1 MRDSLVL
8 YDYWRSSAAYR
19 VRIALNIKALR
30 YEQQPVHLV
39 RDGGQQRQPA
49 YASLN
54 PQRLV
59 PTLLHGE
66 AVLTQSLAIVEYLEE
81 RWPEPRLLPQDPLE
95 RARVRSLAQVIACDL
110 HPLNNLRVLAYL
122 RDRLRIDDTAR
133 TEWYRHWVADGLTA
147 FESLLARAGGKS
159 RFCHGDSPGLADC
172 CLMPQVYN
180 ARRFDCDMQAFP
192 LIRQV
197 AANCETID
205 AFKQAHPDNQ
215 PDAE

>member
-19 VRIALNIKALR
+19 VRIALNLKGLP
-30 YEQQPVHLV
+30 YEQHPVHLV
-39 RDGGQQRQPA
+39 REGGQQRQPP

-59 PTLLHGE
+59 PTLLHG
-66 AVLTQSLAIVEYLEE
+66 ASVLTQSLAIVEYLEE
-81 RWPEPRLLPQDPLE
+81 RWPQPPLLPAEPLE
-95 RARVRSLAQVIACDL
+95 RVRVRSLAQAIACDL
-110 HPLNNLRVLAYL
+110 HPLNNLRVLQYL
-122 RDRLRIDDTAR
+122 RERLGADDAASS
-133 TEWYRHWVADGLTA
+133 EWYRHWVADGLTA
-147 FESLLARAGGKS
+147 FESLLARAGGDS
-159 RFCHGDSPGLADC
+159 RFCHGDCPGLADC
-172 CLMPQVYN
+172 CLLPQVYN
-180 ARRFDCDMQAFP
+180 ARRFDCDMQAYP

-197 AANCETID
+197 VDNCEALD